1 MLASLSWRENQAKE
15 PENPCKICLVC
26 WLSVA
31 IREKV
36 WYTPWKSLPRE
47 SKIYKEESRVDPFIM
62 DLDSASIGMLAAL
75 IILVAFSAY
84 FSATETAFTSLN
96 RIRLKARAD
105 DGNLRAAR
113 TLKLAEDYDKLLS
126 TILIGNNVVNITA
139 TTVAT
144 VLCTRWFHQYGP
156 TVSTVALTVIILIF
170 GEISPKSLAK
180 ENAERWALF
189 ATPLLRILM
198 VLFTPANFLFSQWKL
213 LLGRLFRKK
222 DDEGI
227 TEEEL
232 VGMVDQAET
241 EGGLDSHESDLIRN
255 AIEFNDME
263 VSEILTPR
271 VDLEALADTA
281 TMEEAAAMYA
291 DSGFSRLPI
300 YHDSIDNIIGVL
312 HEKDFYAAYCRGVK
326 RLSELKS
333 SVLYTTE
340 TARISDL
347 LRQLQQNKVHMAV
360 VVDEYGGTQG
370 IVTMEDIMEELV
382 GEIWDEH
389 DEVIEEFRKQ
399 SDGSYLV
406 ACSADLDDLYDLFD
420 MKPSEEYDAS
430 SVSGWVM
437 EEIGRVPDVG
447 DRFQADGLDVCVT
460 RVEHR
465 RVMEIRVRPLPPER
479 EEPEKAH
486 AHSGT

>member
-1 MLASLSWRENQAKE
+1 MDSST
-15 PENPCKICLVC
+15 
-26 WLSVA
+26 VA
-31 IREKV
+31 
-36 WYTPWKSLPRE
+36 
-47 SKIYKEESRVDPFIM
+47 
-62 DLDSASIGMLAAL
+62 MLAAL
-75 IILVAFSAY
+75 VALVALSAY

-96 RIRLKARAD
+96 RIRLKTRAD
-105 DGNLRAAR
+105 DGDKRAAR
-113 TLKLAEDYDKLLS
+113 TLALAADFDRLLS
-126 TILIGNNVVNITA
+126 TLLIGNNIVNNVA
-139 TTVAT
+139 TTIGA
-144 VLCTRWFHQYGP
+144 VLFIQLIGPGKGP
-156 TVSTVALTVIILIF
+156 TVSATVLTVVILIF
-170 GEISPKSLAK
+170 GEVTPKSLAK
-180 ENAERWALF
+180 ERPEAWAIV
-189 ATPLLRILM
+189 ATPLLRVM
-198 VLFTPANFLFSQWKL
+198 AVLLTPVNFLFTQWKKL
-213 LLGRLFRKK
+213 LRVLLRHQ
-222 DDEGI
+222 DDDGI

-232 VGMVDQAET
+232 MGMVDQAET
-241 EGGLDSHESDLIRN
+241 EGSLDQHESDLIRN

-389 DEVIEEFRKQ
+389 DEVVEEFRKQ

-420 MKPSEEYDAS
+420 MKPGQEYDAS

-465 RVMEIRVRPLPPER
+465 RVMEIRVRPLPPEK

>member
-1 MLASLSWRENQAKE
+1 
-15 PENPCKICLVC
+15 
-26 WLSVA
+26 
-31 IREKV
+31 
-36 WYTPWKSLPRE
+36 
-47 SKIYKEESRVDPFIM
+47 
-62 DLDSASIGMLAAL
+62 MLAAL
-75 IILVAFSAY
+75 VALVALSAY

-96 RIRLKARAD
+96 RIRLKTRAD
-105 DGNLRAAR
+105 DGDKRAAR
-113 TLKLAEDYDKLLS
+113 TLALAADFDRLLS
-126 TILIGNNVVNITA
+126 TLLIGNNIVNNVA
-139 TTVAT
+139 TTIGA
-144 VLCTRWFHQYGP
+144 VLFIKLIGSAKGP
-156 TVSTVALTVIILIF
+156 TVSATVLTVVILIF
-170 GEISPKSLAK
+170 GEVTPKSLAK
-180 ENAERWALF
+180 ERPEAWAIV
-189 ATPLLRILM
+189 ATPLLRVM
-198 VLFTPANFLFSQWKL
+198 AVLLTPVNFLFTQWKKL
-213 LLGRLFRKK
+213 LRVLLRHQ
-222 DDEGI
+222 DDDGI

-232 VGMVDQAET
+232 MGMVDQAET
-241 EGGLDSHESDLIRN
+241 EGSLDQHESDLIRN

-291 DSGFSRLPI
+291 SSGFSRLPI

-447 DRFQADGLDVCVT
+447 DRFRADGLEVCVT

-465 RVMEIRVRPLPPER
+465 RAMAIRARRLPKGDAA
-479 EEPEKAH
+479 PEKVH

>member
-1 MLASLSWRENQAKE
+1 MDSST
-15 PENPCKICLVC
+15 
-26 WLSVA
+26 VA
-31 IREKV
+31 
-36 WYTPWKSLPRE
+36 
-47 SKIYKEESRVDPFIM
+47 
-62 DLDSASIGMLAAL
+62 MLAAL
-75 IILVAFSAY
+75 VALVALSAY

-96 RIRLKARAD
+96 RIRLKTRAD
-105 DGNLRAAR
+105 DGDKRAAR
-113 TLKLAEDYDKLLS
+113 TLALAADFDRLLS
-126 TILIGNNVVNITA
+126 TLLIGNNIVNNVA
-139 TTVAT
+139 TTIGA
-144 VLCTRWFHQYGP
+144 VLFIQLIGPGKGP
-156 TVSTVALTVIILIF
+156 TVSATVLTVVILIF
-170 GEISPKSLAK
+170 GEVTPKSLAK
-180 ENAERWALF
+180 ERPEAWAIV
-189 ATPLLRILM
+189 ATPLLRVM
-198 VLFTPANFLFSQWKL
+198 AVLLTPVNFLFTQWKKL
-213 LLGRLFRKK
+213 LRVLLRHQ
-222 DDEGI
+222 DDDGI

-232 VGMVDQAET
+232 MGMVDQAET
-241 EGGLDSHESDLIRN
+241 EGSLDQHESDLIRN

-326 RLSELKS
+326 RLSELKG

-420 MKPSEEYDAS
+420 MKPGQEYDAS

>member
-1 MLASLSWRENQAKE
+1 
-15 PENPCKICLVC
+15 
-26 WLSVA
+26 
-31 IREKV
+31 
-36 WYTPWKSLPRE
+36 
-47 SKIYKEESRVDPFIM
+47 
-62 DLDSASIGMLAAL
+62 MLAAL
-75 IILVAFSAY
+75 AALIALSAY

-96 RIRLKARAD
+96 RIRLKTRAD
-105 DGNLRAAR
+105 DGDKRAAR
-113 TLKLAEDYDKLLS
+113 TLALAADYDRLLS
-126 TILIGNNVVNITA
+126 TLLIGNNIVNNVA
-139 TTVAT
+139 TTIGA
-144 VLCTRWFHQYGP
+144 VLFIQLIGPGKGP
-156 TVSTVALTVIILIF
+156 TVSATVLTVVILVF
-170 GEISPKSLAK
+170 GEVTPKSLAK
-180 ENAERWALF
+180 ERPEVWAIA
-189 ATPLLRILM
+189 ATPLLR
-198 VLFTPANFLFSQWKL
+198 VLAVVLTPVNFLFTQWKKL
-213 LLGRLFRKK
+213 LRVLLRHQ
-222 DDEGI
+222 DDDGI

-232 VGMVDQAET
+232 MGMVDQAET
-241 EGGLDSHESDLIRN
+241 EGSLDQHESDLIRN

-447 DRFQADGLDVCVT
+447 DRFRADGLEVCVT

-465 RVMEIRVRPLPPER
+465 RVMEIRVRRLPKGDAA
-479 EEPEKAH
+479 PEKVH

>member
-1 MLASLSWRENQAKE
+1 
-15 PENPCKICLVC
+15 
-26 WLSVA
+26 
-31 IREKV
+31 
-36 WYTPWKSLPRE
+36 
-47 SKIYKEESRVDPFIM
+47 
-62 DLDSASIGMLAAL
+62 MLAAL
-75 IILVAFSAY
+75 VALVALSAY

-96 RIRLKARAD
+96 RIRLKTRAD
-105 DGNLRAAR
+105 DGDKRAAR
-113 TLKLAEDYDKLLS
+113 TLALAADFDRLLS
-126 TILIGNNVVNITA
+126 TLLIGNNIVNNVA
-139 TTVAT
+139 TTIGA
-144 VLCTRWFHQYGP
+144 VLFIQLIGPGKGP
-156 TVSTVALTVIILIF
+156 TVSATVLTIVILIF
-170 GEISPKSLAK
+170 GEVTPKSLAK
-180 ENAERWALF
+180 ERPEAWAIV
-189 ATPLLRILM
+189 ATPLLWVM
-198 VLFTPANFLFSQWKL
+198 AVVLTPVNFLFTQWKKL
-213 LLGRLFRKK
+213 LRVLLRHQ
-222 DDEGI
+222 DDDGI

-232 VGMVDQAET
+232 MGMVDQAET
-241 EGGLDSHESDLIRN
+241 EGSLDQHESDLFRN

-326 RLSELKS
+326 RLSELKG

-340 TARISDL
+340 TTRISDL

-420 MKPSEEYDAS
+420 MKPSQEYDAS
-430 SVSGWVM
+430 TVSGWVM

-465 RVMEIRVRPLPPER
+465 RVMEIRVRPLPPEK

>member
-1 MLASLSWRENQAKE
+1 
-15 PENPCKICLVC
+15 
-26 WLSVA
+26 
-31 IREKV
+31 
-36 WYTPWKSLPRE
+36 
-47 SKIYKEESRVDPFIM
+47 
-62 DLDSASIGMLAAL
+62 MLAAL
-75 IILVAFSAY
+75 VALVALSAY

-96 RIRLKARAD
+96 RIRLKTRAD
-105 DGNLRAAR
+105 DGDKRAAR
-113 TLKLAEDYDKLLS
+113 TLALAADFDRLLS
-126 TILIGNNVVNITA
+126 TLLIGNNIVNNVA
-139 TTVAT
+139 TTIGA
-144 VLCTRWFHQYGP
+144 VLFIQLIGPGKGP
-156 TVSTVALTVIILIF
+156 TVSATVLTVVILIF
-170 GEISPKSLAK
+170 GEVTPKSLAK
-180 ENAERWALF
+180 ERPEAWAIV
-189 ATPLLRILM
+189 ATPLLRVM
-198 VLFTPANFLFSQWKL
+198 AVVLTPVNFLFTQWKKL
-213 LLGRLFRKK
+213 LRVLLRHQ
-222 DDEGI
+222 DDDGI

-232 VGMVDQAET
+232 MGMVDQAET
-241 EGGLDSHESDLIRN
+241 EGSLDQHESDLIRN

-263 VSEILTPR
+263 VSEIL
-271 VDLEALADTA
+271 ALADTA

-291 DSGFSRLPI
+291 SSGFSRLPI

-420 MKPSEEYDAS
+420 MKPGQEYDAS

-437 EEIGRVPDVG
+437 EEIGWVPDVG

>member
-1 MLASLSWRENQAKE
+1 
-15 PENPCKICLVC
+15 
-26 WLSVA
+26 
-31 IREKV
+31 
-36 WYTPWKSLPRE
+36 
-47 SKIYKEESRVDPFIM
+47 
-62 DLDSASIGMLAAL
+62 MLAAL
-75 IILVAFSAY
+75 VALVALSAY

-96 RIRLKARAD
+96 RIRLKTRAD
-105 DGNLRAAR
+105 DGDKRAAR
-113 TLKLAEDYDKLLS
+113 TLALAADFDRLLS
-126 TILIGNNVVNITA
+126 TLLIGNNIVNNVA
-139 TTVAT
+139 TTIGA
-144 VLCTRWFHQYGP
+144 VLFIKLIGSAKGP
-156 TVSTVALTVIILIF
+156 TVSATVLTVVILIF
-170 GEISPKSLAK
+170 GEVTPKSLAK
-180 ENAERWALF
+180 ERPEAWAIV
-189 ATPLLRILM
+189 ATPLLRVM
-198 VLFTPANFLFSQWKL
+198 AVLLTPVNFLFTQWKKL
-213 LLGRLFRKK
+213 LRVLLRHQ
-222 DDEGI
+222 DDDGI

-232 VGMVDQAET
+232 MGMVDQAET
-241 EGGLDSHESDLIRN
+241 EGSLDQHESDLIRN

-447 DRFQADGLDVCVT
+447 DRFRADGLEVCVT

-465 RVMEIRVRPLPPER
+465 RVMEIRVRRLPKEDAA
-479 EEPEKAH
+479 PEKVH

>member
-1 MLASLSWRENQAKE
+1 
-15 PENPCKICLVC
+15 
-26 WLSVA
+26 
-31 IREKV
+31 
-36 WYTPWKSLPRE
+36 
-47 SKIYKEESRVDPFIM
+47 
-62 DLDSASIGMLAAL
+62 MLAAL
-75 IILVAFSAY
+75 VALVALSAY

-96 RIRLKARAD
+96 RIRLKTRAD
-105 DGNLRAAR
+105 DGDKRAAR
-113 TLKLAEDYDKLLS
+113 TLALAADFDRLLS
-126 TILIGNNVVNITA
+126 TLLIGNNIVNNVA
-139 TTVAT
+139 TTIGA
-144 VLCTRWFHQYGP
+144 VLFIKLIGSAKGP
-156 TVSTVALTVIILIF
+156 TVSATVLTVVILIF
-170 GEISPKSLAK
+170 GEVTPKSLAK
-180 ENAERWALF
+180 ERPEAWAIV
-189 ATPLLRILM
+189 ATPLLRVM
-198 VLFTPANFLFSQWKL
+198 AVLLTPVNFLFTQWKKL
-213 LLGRLFRKK
+213 LRVLLRHQ
-222 DDEGI
+222 DDDGI

-232 VGMVDQAET
+232 MGMVDQAET
-241 EGGLDSHESDLIRN
+241 EGSLDQHESDLIRN

-291 DSGFSRLPI
+291 SSGFSRLPI

-447 DRFQADGLDVCVT
+447 DRFRADGLEVCVT

-465 RVMEIRVRPLPPER
+465 RVMEIRVRRLPKEDAA
-479 EEPEKAH
+479 PEKVH

>member
-1 MLASLSWRENQAKE
+1 
-15 PENPCKICLVC
+15 
-26 WLSVA
+26 
-31 IREKV
+31 
-36 WYTPWKSLPRE
+36 
-47 SKIYKEESRVDPFIM
+47 
-62 DLDSASIGMLAAL
+62 MLAAL
-75 IILVAFSAY
+75 VALVALSAY

-96 RIRLKARAD
+96 RIRLKTRAD
-105 DGNLRAAR
+105 DGDKRAAR
-113 TLKLAEDYDKLLS
+113 TLALAADFDRLLS
-126 TILIGNNVVNITA
+126 TLLIGNNIVNNVA
-139 TTVAT
+139 TTIGA
-144 VLCTRWFHQYGP
+144 VLFIQLIGSAKGP
-156 TVSTVALTVIILIF
+156 TVSATVLTVVILIF
-170 GEISPKSLAK
+170 GEVTPKSLAK
-180 ENAERWALF
+180 ERPEAWAIV
-189 ATPLLRILM
+189 ATPLLRVM
-198 VLFTPANFLFSQWKL
+198 AVLLTPVNFLFTQWKKL
-213 LLGRLFRKK
+213 LRVLLRHQ
-222 DDEGI
+222 DDDGI

-232 VGMVDQAET
+232 MGMVDQAET
-241 EGGLDSHESDLIRN
+241 EGSLDQHESDLIRN

-291 DSGFSRLPI
+291 SSGFSRLPI

-447 DRFQADGLDVCVT
+447 DRFRADGLEVCVT

-465 RVMEIRVRPLPPER
+465 RVMEIRVRRLPKEDAA
-479 EEPEKAH
+479 PEKVH

>member
-1 MLASLSWRENQAKE
+1 MSLMDST
-15 PENPCKICLVC
+15 CI
-26 WLSVA
+26 A
-31 IREKV
+31 IIV
-36 WYTPWKSLPRE
+36 
-47 SKIYKEESRVDPFIM
+47 
-62 DLDSASIGMLAAL
+62 
-75 IILVAFSAY
+75 ILVILIALSAWC
-84 FSATETAFTSLN
+84 SSTETAYSSVN
-96 RIRLKARAD
+96 KVRLKNKAE
-105 DGNLRAAR
+105 DGNPRAQKA
-113 TLKLAEDYDKLLS
+113 LDLLENYDKVLS
-126 TILIGNNVVNITA
+126 CILIGNNIVNLTA
-139 TTVAT
+139 ATLGT
-144 VLCTRWFHQYGP
+144 VLFTKLLGEGYGP
-156 TVSTVALTVIILIF
+156 VASTIVLTVLVLIF
-170 GEISPKSLAK
+170 GEIAPKTLA
-180 ENAERWALF
+180 NDQAEKFCIKAAPALKVCLILL
-189 ATPLLRILM
+189 TPLH
-198 VLFTPANFLFSQWKL
+198 LFFSLFQKAAMH
-213 LLGRLFRKK
+213 LFRSSEE
-222 DDEGI
+222 EGI

-232 VGMVDQAET
+232 ITMVEEAEN
-241 EGGLDSHESDLIRN
+241 EGGLEHHESELIRA

-326 RLSELKS
+326 RLSELKG

-340 TARISDL
+340 TTRISDL

-430 SVSGWVM
+430 TVSGWVM

-465 RVMEIRVRPLPPER
+465 RVMEIRVRPLPPEK